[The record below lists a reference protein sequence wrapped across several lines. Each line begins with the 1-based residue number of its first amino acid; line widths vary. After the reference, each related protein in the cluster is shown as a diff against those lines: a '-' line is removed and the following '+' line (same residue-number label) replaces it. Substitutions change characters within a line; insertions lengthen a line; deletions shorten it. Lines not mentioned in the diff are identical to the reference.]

1 MGLNQTMRDLTSRRS
16 ILVAAASA
24 VGALI
29 AGPLGRTGQVSAAD
43 PNDVVLGAD
52 NTAATSTKITSTG
65 EYLPAIMGVGGPGF
79 AGVYGVSVT
88 HAPDDAGAND
98 FTAGVRGDS
107 DSWTGVFGTSTTG
120 HGIVGHGRFGVSGS
134 GETVGVGGG
143 SDAGVGVDASSNTGT
158 AIRAWATGGGTALQ
172 AIGAVRFSTSG
183 LATIRAGRVSVTVNP
198 RVDVTGSSKVLA
210 TLQTTAGGTI
220 AVRRVARVT
229 TTNRIVIYL
238 TAPARQTC
246 SVAWFLIS

>member
-1 MGLNQTMRDLTSRRS
+1 MGLNQRLQGLTSRRS

-29 AGPLGRTGQVSAAD
+29 AAPLGRVSEVRAAD

-65 EYLPAIMGVGGPGF
+65 EYRPAVTGVGGPG
-79 AGVYGVSVT
+79 ASGVYGISVT

-107 DSWTGVFGTSTTG
+107 DSWTGVLGT
-120 HGIVGHGRFGVSGS
+120 GRRGVMGS
-134 GETVGVGGG
+134 GEATGVGGG
-143 SDAGVGVDASSNTGT
+143 SDTGVGVDASSNTGT
-158 AIRAWATGGGTALQ
+158 AMRAQVSPGGTALQ
-172 AIGAVRFSTSG
+172 AIGPVRFSTSG

-198 RVDVTGSSKVLA
+198 GVRVTGSSKVLA
-210 TLQTTAGGTI
+210 TLQTPAGGSI
-220 AVRRVARVT
+220 AVRRVARST

-238 TAPARQTC
+238 TATARQTC
-246 SVAWFLIS
+246 SVAWFVIS

>member
-1 MGLNQTMRDLTSRRS
+1 MGVNETVQELTSRRS
-16 ILVAAASA
+16 LLVAAASA

-29 AGPLGRTGQVSAAD
+29 AGPLGRTSDVLAAD

-107 DSWTGVFGTSTTG
+107 DVWTGVLGTSVTG
-120 HGIVGHGRFGVSGS
+120 RGVVGEGRIGMIGN
-134 GETVGVGGG
+134 GEYVGVQ
-143 SDAGVGVDASSNTGT
+143 ASSTAGT
-158 AIRAWATGGGTALQ
+158 AMFAGAGPGGTALQ
-172 AIGAVRFSTSG
+172 ASGPVRFSTSG

-198 RVDVTGSSKVLA
+198 GVDVTGSSKVLA
-210 TLQTTAGGTI
+210 TLQTPAGGSI
-220 AVRRVARVT
+220 AVRRVTRLT
-229 TTNRIVIYL
+229 TTNRIVVYL
-238 TAPARQTC
+238 TASARQTC